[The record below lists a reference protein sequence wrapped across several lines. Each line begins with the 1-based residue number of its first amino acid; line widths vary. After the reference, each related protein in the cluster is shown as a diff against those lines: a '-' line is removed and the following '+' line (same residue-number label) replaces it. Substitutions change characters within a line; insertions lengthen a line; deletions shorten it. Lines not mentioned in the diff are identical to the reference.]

1 MLQICERFPLK
12 GQSLA
17 RLQRQQLRTGPIVL
31 QMDGIVLQMDDIVWQ
46 KAAWQLKMIL
56 KVKPDQS
63 ILVRKFQALG
73 VTGLD
78 LDWFISYLDNRQ
90 QQVVFNGAFSSTEHS
105 LSRVPW
111 GSALGPLL
119 FLAYI
124 NDLPSCTSH
133 CSILPCININIE
145 LILYCITL
153 LIMLQHY

>member
-1 MLQICERFPLK
+1 MHVMLQICERFPLK

-17 RLQRQQLRTGPIVL
+17 RLQRQELRTGPIVL
-31 QMDGIVLQMDDIVWQ
+31 QMDGIVWQ

-90 QQVVFNGAFSSTEHS
+90 QQVFFNDAFSSTEHS

-133 CSILPCININIE
+133 SSILPCITINIE

-153 LIMLQHY
+153 LIMLQHC